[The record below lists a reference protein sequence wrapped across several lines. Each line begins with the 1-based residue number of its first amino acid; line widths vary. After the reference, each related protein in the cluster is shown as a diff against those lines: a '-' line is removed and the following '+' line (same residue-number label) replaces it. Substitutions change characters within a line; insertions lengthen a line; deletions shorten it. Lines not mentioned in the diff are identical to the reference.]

1 MQSLAELKNQNPVL
15 ILQQWLKEAKEHPEA
30 KEPTAMVLS
39 TIKYRFD
46 PGAYKFNISAFIWP
60 TSRVVLL
67 KELQEDQLIFYTNYA
82 SDKGKQC
89 SGLPIRLSGRHIYV
103 ALNFY
108 WPYLNKQIRIIGKI
122 KKTSREKSITYWNS
136 RSRESQISQY
146 ISKQSEKL
154 DSRETLEKKWQEA
167 QKQFTGKE
175 IPCPSHWGGYVVT
188 PHFIEFWQE
197 QPHRLHD
204 RLQFTKKTK
213 GFFKKTNKWTSTLVY
228 P

>member
-1 MQSLAELKNQNPVL
+1 MQSLTELKDQNPIF
-15 ILQQWLKEAKEHPEA
+15 ILQQWLQEAQEHPEA

-39 TIKYRFD
+39 TIKYKFD
-46 PGAYKFNISAFIWP
+46 PGAYKFNISAFHWP

-67 KELQEDQLIFYTNYA
+67 KEIQADQLIFYTNYA

-89 SGLPIRLSGRHIYV
+89 SGLPVRLSGRQVYV

-108 WPYLNKQIRIIGKI
+108 WNYLGKQVRIIGKI
-122 KKTSREKSITYWNS
+122 KKTSREKSIAYWNS

-167 QKQFTGKE
+167 QSQFAGKD
-175 IPCPSHWGGYVVT
+175 IPCPAHWGGYAITAYFV
-188 PHFIEFWQE
+188 EFWQE
-197 QPHRLHD
+197 RPHRLHD
-204 RLQFTKKTK
+204 RLQFKRKE
-213 GFFKKTNKWTSTLVY
+213 GFFKKTSKWTSTLVY

>member
-1 MQSLAELKNQNPVL
+1 MQSLAELKAQNPVS
-15 ILQQWLKEAKEHPEA
+15 ILEQWLKEAQEHPEA

-46 PGAYKFNISAFIWP
+46 PGAHKFNISAFQWP

-67 KELQEDQLIFYTNYA
+67 KEILAGQLIFYTNYT

-89 SGLPIRLSGRHIYV
+89 SGLPIRLSGRQVYV

-108 WPYLNKQIRIIGKI
+108 WNYLSKQVRIIGKI

-146 ISKQSEKL
+146 ISKQSEPL
-154 DSRETLEKKWQEA
+154 DNKETLERKWREA
-167 QKQFTGKE
+167 QTQFTGKD
-175 IPCPSHWGGYVVT
+175 IPCPSHWGGYAVT

-197 QPHRLHD
+197 RSHRLHD
-204 RLQFTKKTK
+204 RLQFIKKRK
-213 GFFKKTNKWTSTLVY
+213 GFFKKNTEWTSTLVY

>member
-1 MQSLAELKNQNPVL
+1 MQSLAELKDQNPLL
-15 ILQQWLKEAKEHPEA
+15 ILQQWLKEARDHSEA

-39 TIKYRFD
+39 TIKYTFD
-46 PGAYKFNISAFIWP
+46 PTSFCWP

-67 KELQEDQLIFYTNYA
+67 KEIQQDQLIFYTNYK
-82 SDKGKQC
+82 SNKGKHC
-89 SGLPIRLSGRHIYV
+89 SGLMIYSFILPIYV

-108 WPYLNKQIRIIGKI
+108 WPYLGKQVHVIGKI
-122 KKTSREKSITYWNS
+122 KKTSREQSITYWNS

-154 DSRETLEKKWQEA
+154 DSREILEKKWQEA
-167 QKQFTGKE
+167 QTQFAGKK
-175 IPCPSHWGGYVVT
+175 IPCPSYWGGYAVT

-204 RLQFTKKTK
+204 RLQFKSK
-213 GFFKKTNKWTSTLVY
+213 GFFKKTNEWISTLVY

>member
-1 MQSLAELKNQNPVL
+1 MQSLAELKVQNPIS
-15 ILQQWLKEAKEHPEA
+15 ILEQWVKEAQEHPEA

-39 TIKYRFD
+39 TIQYRLSLN
-46 PGAYKFNISAFIWP
+46 AKLNINTFHWP

-67 KELQEDQLIFYTNYA
+67 KEIQKNQLIFYTNYT

-89 SGLPIRLSGRHIYV
+89 SGLPFRLSGRQMYV

-108 WPYLNKQIRIIGKI
+108 WNYLSKQVRIIGKI
-122 KKTSREKSITYWNS
+122 KKISREKSITYWNS

-154 DSRETLEKKWQEA
+154 NSRETLEKKWQEV
-167 QKQFTGKE
+167 QTQFTGKN
-175 IPCPSHWGGYVVT
+175 IPCPPHWGGYAVI

-197 QPHRLHD
+197 RPHRLHD
-204 RLQFTKKTK
+204 RLQFIKKSTE
-213 GFFKKTNKWTSTLVY
+213 WTSTLVY

>member
-1 MQSLAELKNQNPVL
+1 MQSLVELKAQNPIS
-15 ILQQWLKEAKEHPEA
+15 ILEQWLKEAQEHPEA

-39 TIKYRFD
+39 TIQYRFNLS
-46 PGAYKFNISAFIWP
+46 AKLNISTFHWP

-67 KELQEDQLIFYTNYA
+67 KEIQENQLIFYTNYT

-89 SGLPIRLSGRHIYV
+89 SGLPIRLSGRQVYV

-108 WPYLNKQIRIIGKI
+108 WTYLGKQVRVIGKT
-122 KKTSREKSITYWNS
+122 KKTSREKSIAYWNS

-167 QKQFTGKE
+167 QKQFAGKN
-175 IPCPSHWGGYVVT
+175 IPCPNHWGGYAVT

-197 QPHRLHD
+197 KPHRLHE

-213 GFFKKTNKWTSTLVY
+213 GFFSKTTEWTSTLVY